1 MNSLYGN
8 YRHRKFSDKYPD
20 FQTFHKDYALYQG
33 VGLDPKFQENNTIQV
48 IYYLLASRYSND
60 IIAPSDEN
68 RFAMNLFSII
78 FQFGPTWEKRLSIQN
93 SLRTLSDT
101 ELQQGSKHIINH
113 AMNPGT
119 TPSTDSLEE
128 LPGIDDQN
136 TSQYKKSKL
145 DAYANLMGLL
155 EKDVT
160 EEFLSKFKKLFLKF
174 VQPQD
179 ELWYITEIE

>member
-1 MNSLYGN
+1 MDSLYGN

-20 FQTFHKDYALYQG
+20 FQTFHKDYVLYQG

-60 IIAPSDEN
+60 RIAASDEN
-68 RFAMNLFSII
+68 RFSMNLFSII
-78 FQFGPTWEKRLSIQN
+78 YNWGPTWEKRLSIQN
-93 SLRTLSDT
+93 SLRTLTDT
-101 ELQQGSKHIINH
+101 ELQQGTKAIHNH

-136 TSQYKKSKL
+136 TSHWKKSKL

-160 EEFLSKFKKLFLKF
+160 EEFLSKFKNLFLKF
-174 VQPQD
+174 VEREIP
-179 ELWYITEIE
+179 LWYITEIE